1 MATAKTKSVWFCK
14 ECGNESP
21 KWMGRCPACGEWNT
35 MVEET
40 VATGKKMTAVTVPGA
55 SHKPLKLSEIDS
67 AREQRISLNNAEV
80 DRILG
85 GGLVEGSLV
94 LIGGEPG
101 IGKSTLSLQIP
112 LNCPALKTLYVTG
125 EESARQV
132 KLRASRIGGDDSG
145 CMIYS
150 ETLMENILEQARAMM
165 PDLMVVDS
173 VQTMFSQNVE
183 SSPGSVTQIKETA
196 SMLLRFAKE
205 TGVPVILIGHITKEG
220 SIAGPKILEHIVD
233 VVLQFEGDNRGTY
246 RLLRSIKNRFGSTS
260 ELAVFEMTGKGLRE
274 VSNPSEMLI
283 PMHEEGLSGVAVS
296 AMLDGTRPFLIEV
309 QSLVSSAAYGTPQR
323 SATGFDVRRL
333 NMLLAVLEKRAGFK
347 LGVKDVFL
355 NMAGGLKVSD
365 PACDLAVISAVLSSN
380 FDFAIPSDICF
391 AGEIGL
397 SGEVRPVAQ
406 TDRRIIE
413 AARLGFK
420 KIYVSSYSSLEG
432 VGNAAI
438 EVVKVLFF
446 LFFAFCEYGGATSTP
461 LDTSLL
467 FLFAFSCLSCHSRTS
482 HDVTHKHLSD
492 CYHLAFCRS
501 FLVLEQCDVL
511 VYLLC
516 STCLVSLPFLLRSM
530 RRYNSV
536 FVALAFFYFSTARC
550 F

>member
-1 MATAKTKSVWFCK
+1 MAKVKTVWFCK
-14 ECGNESP
+14 SCGNESP

-35 MVEET
+35 MVEES
-40 VATGKKMTAVTVPGA
+40 VATGKRSGSQAVSVPG
-55 SHKPLKLSEIDS
+55 SSRKPMHLSEIDS
-67 AREQRISLNNAEV
+67 SQESRISLGNAEM

-112 LNCPALKTLYVTG
+112 LHCPHLKTLYVTG

-132 KLRASRIGGDDSG
+132 KLRASRIGGDDSD
-145 CMIYS
+145 CLIYS
-150 ETLMENILEQARAMM
+150 ETLMENILSQAREIM
-165 PDLMVVDS
+165 PDMMVVDS

-183 SSPGSVTQIKETA
+183 SSPGSITQIKETA
-196 SMLLRFAKE
+196 AQLLRFAKE

-233 VVLQFEGDNRGTY
+233 VVLQFEGENRGTY
-246 RLLRSIKNRFGSTS
+246 RILRSIKNRFGSTS

-309 QSLVSSAAYGTPQR
+309 QALVSSAAYGTPQR

-347 LGVKDVFL
+347 LSVKDVFL
-355 NMAGGLKVSD
+355 NMAGGLRVND
-365 PACDLAVISAVLSSN
+365 PACDLAVICAVLSSN

-391 AGEIGL
+391 AGEVGL
-397 SGEVRPVAQ
+397 SGEIRPVAQ
-406 TDRRIIE
+406 TDRRVTE
-413 AARLGFK
+413 AARLGFR

-432 VGNAAI
+432 KQPEI
-438 EVVKVLFF
+438 EVIKVVDV
-446 LFFAFCEYGGATSTP
+446 P
-461 LDTSLL
+461 SL
-467 FLFAFSCLSCHSRTS
+467 
-482 HDVTHKHLSD
+482 
-492 CYHLAFCRS
+492 CRS
-501 FLVLEQCDVL
+501 LFKG
-511 VYLLC
+511 
-516 STCLVSLPFLLRSM
+516 
-530 RRYNSV
+530 
-536 FVALAFFYFSTARC
+536 
-550 F
+550 

>member
-1 MATAKTKSVWFCK
+1 MAVKTKTVWFCR

-40 VATGKKMTAVTVPGA
+40 VATGKKAGAAAVNVPGA
-55 SHKPLKLSEIDS
+55 GQKPVPLAQIDS
-67 AREQRISLNNAEV
+67 SVENRISLNNAEV

-112 LNCPALKTLYVTG
+112 LNCPSLKTLYVTG
-125 EESARQV
+125 EESSRQV
-132 KLRASRIGGDDSG
+132 KLRAARIGGDDSN

-150 ETLMENILEQARAMM
+150 ETLMENIIAEARVMM

-173 VQTMFSQNVE
+173 VQTMYSQNVE

-220 SIAGPKILEHIVD
+220 SIAGPKVLEHIVD
-233 VVLQFEGDNRGTY
+233 VVLQFEGENRGTY

-309 QSLVSSAAYGTPQR
+309 QALVSSAAYGTPQR

-333 NMLLAVLEKRAGFK
+333 NMLLAVLEKRAGFR
-347 LGVKDVFL
+347 LSVKDVFL
-355 NMAGGLKVSD
+355 NMAGGLKVND
-365 PACDLAVISAVLSSN
+365 PACDLAVICAVLSSN
-380 FDFAIPSDICF
+380 FDIPIPSDTCF

-397 SGEVRPVAQ
+397 SGEIRPVAQ
-406 TDRRIIE
+406 TDRRVIE
-413 AARLGFK
+413 AARLGFRR
-420 KIYVSSYSSLEG
+420 IYVSSFSSLEG
-432 VGNAAI
+432 IETDAGPRI
-438 EVVKVLFF
+438 EVIKV
-446 LFFAFCEYGGATSTP
+446 A
-461 LDTSLL
+461 
-467 FLFAFSCLSCHSRTS
+467 
-482 HDVTHKHLSD
+482 DVPAL
-492 CYHLAFCRS
+492 CRS
-501 FLVLEQCDVL
+501 LFKG
-511 VYLLC
+511 
-516 STCLVSLPFLLRSM
+516 
-530 RRYNSV
+530 
-536 FVALAFFYFSTARC
+536 
-550 F
+550 

>member
-1 MATAKTKSVWFCK
+1 MVTVKTKVVWFCK
-14 ECGNESP
+14 ACGNESP

-40 VATGKKMTAVTVPGA
+40 VATGKKSQTQQVSVPGA
-55 SHKPLKLSEIDS
+55 GHKPKPLADIDS
-67 AREQRISLNNAEV
+67 SVESRISLNNGEV

-112 LNCPALKTLYVTG
+112 LQCPSLKTLYVTG

-132 KLRASRIGGDDSG
+132 KLRASRIGGDDSN

-150 ETLMENILEQARAMM
+150 ETLMENIIAEARAMM
-165 PDLMVVDS
+165 PDLMIVDS

-196 SMLLRFAKE
+196 AMLLRFAKE

-233 VVLQFEGDNRGTY
+233 VVLQFEGDNRGAY

-283 PMHEEGLSGVAVS
+283 PMHDDGLSGVSVS
-296 AMLDGTRPFLIEV
+296 AMLDGTRPFLIEI
-309 QSLVSSAAYGTPQR
+309 QALVSSAAYGTPQR
-323 SATGFDVRRL
+323 SATGFDVRRM

-347 LGVKDVFL
+347 LSVKDVFL
-355 NMAGGLKVSD
+355 NMAGGLKVND
-365 PACDLAVISAVLSSN
+365 PACDLAIVSAVLSSN
-380 FDFAIPSDICF
+380 FDMPVPSDVCF
-391 AGEIGL
+391 CGEVGL
-397 SGEVRPVAQ
+397 SGEIRPVAQ
-406 TDRRIIE
+406 TERRIIE
-413 AARLGFK
+413 ASRIGFK
-420 KIYVSSYSSLEG
+420 RIFISSFTSLEG
-432 VGNAAI
+432 LEALPKAGI
-438 EVVKVLFF
+438 EIVKVADVPELCRKLFR
-446 LFFAFCEYGGATSTP
+446 G
-461 LDTSLL
+461 
-467 FLFAFSCLSCHSRTS
+467 
-482 HDVTHKHLSD
+482 
-492 CYHLAFCRS
+492 
-501 FLVLEQCDVL
+501 
-511 VYLLC
+511 
-516 STCLVSLPFLLRSM
+516 
-530 RRYNSV
+530 N
-536 FVALAFFYFSTARC
+536 
-550 F
+550 

>member
-1 MATAKTKSVWFCK
+1 MATQKTKTAWFCTS
-14 ECGNESP
+14 CGNESP
-21 KWMGRCPACGEWNT
+21 KWMGKCPSCGEWNT

-40 VATGKKMTAVTVPGA
+40 VATGKKAGHQSVSIPGV
-55 SHKPLKLSEIDS
+55 SHKPMSLSDIESIHES
-67 AREQRISLNNAEV
+67 RISLNNAEL

-112 LNCPALKTLYVTG
+112 LHCPSLKTLYVTG
-125 EESARQV
+125 EESAKQV
-132 KLRASRIGGDDSG
+132 KLRADRIGGEEAGAD
-145 CMIYS
+145 CVIYS
-150 ETLMENILEQARAMM
+150 ETLMENVLSEARKIM
-165 PDLMVVDS
+165 PDLVIVDS
-173 VQTMFSQNVE
+173 VQTMFSQNVD

-196 SMLLRFAKE
+196 ALLLRFAKE

-296 AMLDGTRPFLIEV
+296 AMLDGSRPFLIEV
-309 QSLVSSAAYGTPQR
+309 QSLVSTAAYGTPQR

-347 LGVKDVFL
+347 LGIKDVFL
-355 NMAGGLKVSD
+355 NMAGGLKVND
-365 PACDLAVISAVLSSN
+365 PACDLAVVCAVLSSN
-380 FDFAIPSDICF
+380 FDFAIPSHICF
-391 AGEIGL
+391 AGEVGL

-413 AARLGFK
+413 AARLGYR
-420 KIYVSSYSSLEG
+420 KIFISSFCNLDNVPDGIQVEKVADIPSL
-432 VGNAAI
+432 
-438 EVVKVLFF
+438 
-446 LFFAFCEYGGATSTP
+446 
-461 LDTSLL
+461 
-467 FLFAFSCLSCHSRTS
+467 
-482 HDVTHKHLSD
+482 
-492 CYHLAFCRS
+492 CRS
-501 FLVLEQCDVL
+501 LFK
-511 VYLLC
+511 
-516 STCLVSLPFLLRSM
+516 
-530 RRYNSV
+530 
-536 FVALAFFYFSTARC
+536 A
-550 F
+550 

>member
-1 MATAKTKSVWFCK
+1 
-14 ECGNESP
+14 
-21 KWMGRCPACGEWNT
+21 

-40 VATGKKMTAVTVPGA
+40 VATGKKAGVQSVSVPGA
-55 SHKPLKLSEIDS
+55 GSKPMPLSEIDS
-67 AREQRISLNNAEV
+67 NHENRISLNNVEV

-132 KLRASRIGGDDSG
+132 KLRAARIGGDDSG
-145 CMIYS
+145 CLIYS
-150 ETLMENILEQARAMM
+150 ETLMENIIAEARSIM

-196 SMLLRFAKE
+196 AMLLRFAKE

-220 SIAGPKILEHIVD
+220 SIAGPKVLEHIVD
-233 VVLQFEGDNRGTY
+233 VVLQFEGDNRGSY

-309 QSLVSSAAYGTPQR
+309 QALVSTAAYGTPQR

-347 LGVKDVFL
+347 LSVKDVFL

-365 PACDLAVISAVLSSN
+365 PACDLAVVCAVLSSN
-380 FDFAIPSDICF
+380 FDFAIPSDVCF
-391 AGEIGL
+391 AGEVGL

-413 AARLGFK
+413 AARLGFR
-420 KIYVSSYSSLEG
+420 KIYVSAFSGLENVPDG
-432 VGNAAI
+432 I
-438 EVVKVLFF
+438 EVIKVADIPAL
-446 LFFAFCEYGGATSTP
+446 
-461 LDTSLL
+461 
-467 FLFAFSCLSCHSRTS
+467 
-482 HDVTHKHLSD
+482 
-492 CYHLAFCRS
+492 CRS
-501 FLVLEQCDVL
+501 LFKG
-511 VYLLC
+511 
-516 STCLVSLPFLLRSM
+516 
-530 RRYNSV
+530 N
-536 FVALAFFYFSTARC
+536 
-550 F
+550 